1 MRSST
6 ETLIAAAKQLAV
18 DIQSD
23 DGIANMALREIAER
37 LEELSRWIPITER
50 LPDHD
55 IPVLF
60 CCLINGEFGFV
71 ELGWYAGNKTEGDA
85 IAMETSVCSG
95 DWLPCTHWRPL
106 PEVPEVT
113 E

>member
-1 MRSST
+1 MKST
-6 ETLIAAAKQLAV
+6 EEIIARLRNYNECRDGDIDEAA
-18 DIQSD
+18 D
-23 DGIANMALREIAER
+23 R
-37 LEELSRWIPITER
+37 LEELIRWIPITER

-60 CCLINGEFGFV
+60 CCRINGEFGFV
-71 ELGWYAGNKTEGDA
+71 DCGWYAGNKTEGDA